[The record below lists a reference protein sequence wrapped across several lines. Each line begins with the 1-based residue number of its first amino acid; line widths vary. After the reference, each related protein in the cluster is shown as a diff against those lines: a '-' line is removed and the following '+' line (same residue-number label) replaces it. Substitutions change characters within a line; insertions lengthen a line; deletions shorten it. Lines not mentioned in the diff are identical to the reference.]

1 MTNPEDEYGITDYSD
16 FVDIVENS
24 NSFELRSLLTIDS
37 NQQYDIIWVDWNN
50 GTDYIQKNA
59 YVLEEVIK
67 WVNAEKLANG
77 SSQSNIVLG
86 ASMGGL
92 IARYALK
99 DMEDRGIPTQTSL
112 YISHDTPHQ
121 GANFPVGY
129 QYMSRHA
136 LHQYVKSPLLLLGGE
151 VIMPLFTDG
160 VTPLDLLLLQNT
172 PAARQMLINYVGIN
186 YGITNTAHDTWQNEL
201 RLKGY
206 PSMRKI
212 AVSNGNHCAITQNAS
227 AGASLLSITG
237 NYSTGWFTDIV
248 LTTFPG
254 VNTGIFKSLAVLTGE
269 PGFLVGILPGGNKIK
284 LDFKINS
291 LPSSGTNQ
299 IYKGKITYTKKL
311 LWLVNINVTITD
323 KSFSSPSGVLP
334 FDYYPGGAIETGIR
348 NSATASGGSFWQQA
362 FIKYKMNIT
371 TEPSFCFIPATVLW
385 TLV

>member
-1 MTNPEDEYGITDYSD
+1 M
-16 FVDIVENS
+16 
-24 NSFELRSLLTIDS
+24 
-37 NQQYDIIWVDWNN
+37 DWNN

-121 GANFPVGY
+121 GGKFSCSY

-172 PAARQMLINYVGIN
+172 PAARANALLIML
-186 YGITNTAHDTWQNEL
+186 
-201 RLKGY
+201 
-206 PSMRKI
+206 
-212 AVSNGNHCAITQNAS
+212 
-227 AGASLLSITG
+227 
-237 NYSTGWFTDIV
+237 V
-248 LTTFPG
+248 LIMALPIQRT
-254 VNTGIFKSLAVLTGE
+254 
-269 PGFLVGILPGGNKIK
+269 ILG
-284 LDFKINS
+284 
-291 LPSSGTNQ
+291 
-299 IYKGKITYTKKL
+299 
-311 LWLVNINVTITD
+311 
-323 KSFSSPSGVLP
+323 
-334 FDYYPGGAIETGIR
+334 
-348 NSATASGGSFWQQA
+348 
-362 FIKYKMNIT
+362 KMN
-371 TEPSFCFIPATVLW
+371 CA
-385 TLV
+385 